1 MILMSAQAFPPR
13 SGGIQTLMDGF
24 ARAAAK
30 KEEVVVY
37 ADGDRRAAAYDQDA
51 DAPYTVRR
59 FSGLKQWRR
68 RNKASAIKRFCM
80 DNPVSRVVCDSWK
93 SAEFL
98 SADIDVPILIYAHGN
113 EFPKDPNSSKTA
125 RIMRSLEKADYI
137 IAVSSQTA
145 LRVEAYLP
153 HNGGPELHIRPNP
166 VSESDPVSDADIA
179 FAEGLWP
186 AEGARLLALCRLIDW
201 KGIDTAITALRQL
214 IMKDVK
220 AQMVIAGTG
229 PDLQRLKDIVES
241 AGLSGRVTFAGR
253 VEGGRKSALFDSA
266 DIYVQPGRQIGDQC
280 EGFGITYIEAGLHRL
295 PSISGNA
302 GGAPGAVQHSKTG
315 LVVDG
320 ENLEEVVIALQGLI
334 DEPDR
339 ASHMGNA
346 AYAQAQTLLWDRQIE
361 DVLALG

>member
-30 KEEVVVY
+30 HEDVIVY
-37 ADGDRRAAAYDQDA
+37 ADGDRRAVAYDRNA
-51 DAPYTVRR
+51 DAPYRVRR

-68 RNKASAIKRFCM
+68 RNKASAIKRFCQ
-80 DNPVSRVVCDSWK
+80 DNPVSRLVCDSWK

-98 SADIDVPILIYAHGN
+98 SADIDVPVLIYAHGN

-153 HNGGPELHIRPNP
+153 HTGGPELHIRPNP
-166 VSESDPVSDADIA
+166 VSEPEPVTEADRT
-179 FAEGLWP
+179 FAKNLWP
-186 AEGARLLALCRLIDW
+186 AEGTRLLALCRLVDW

-214 IMKDVK
+214 MLKDIK

-229 PDLQRLKDIVES
+229 PDLDRLKEIVES
-241 AGLSGRVTFAGR
+241 ANLSGRITFAGR

-266 DIYVQPGRQIGDQC
+266 DIYMQPGRQVGDQC

-302 GGAPGAVQHSKTG
+302 GGAPDAVQHSRTG

-320 ENLEEVVIALQGLI
+320 ENLEEIVIALQGLI

-339 ASHMGNA
+339 ASHMGDA
-346 AYAQAQTLLWDRQIE
+346 AYAQAQTLLWHHQIG
-361 DVLALG
+361 DILALS

>member
-30 KEEVVVY
+30 HEEVVVY
-37 ADGDRRAAAYDQDA
+37 ADGDRKAAAYDRGA
-51 DAPYTVRR
+51 GAPYTVRR

-68 RNKASAIKRFCM
+68 RNKASAIKRFCE
-80 DNPVSRVVCDSWK
+80 NNSVSRLVCDSWK

-98 SADIDVPILIYAHGN
+98 STDIGVPLLVYAHGN
-113 EFPKDPNSSKTA
+113 EFPQDPNSSKTA
-125 RIMRSLEKADYI
+125 RIMRSLEKADHI

-145 LRVEAYLP
+145 LRVQAYLP
-153 HNGGPELHIRPNP
+153 HSGGPKLHVRANP
-166 VSESDPVSDADIA
+166 VSEPDAAMQADKL
-179 FAEGLWP
+179 FAENLWP
-186 AEGARLLALCRLIDW
+186 SSGTRLLALCRLVDW
-201 KGIDTAITALRQL
+201 KGIDVAITALRQL
-214 IMKDVK
+214 SLKDIK

-229 PDLQRLKDIVES
+229 PDLGRLKDIVES
-241 AGLSGRVTFAGR
+241 SDMSDRVTFAGR

-266 DIYVQPGRQIGDQC
+266 DIYLQPGRQIGDQC

-295 PSISGNA
+295 PSLSGKA
-302 GGAPGAVQHSKTG
+302 GGAPDAVLDGETG

-320 ENLEEVVIALQGLI
+320 ENLNEVVIALQGLI

-346 AYAQAQTLLWDRQIE
+346 AYAQAQTLLWDRQIGE
-361 DVLALG
+361 VLALN